1 MDMVKQYGPLV
12 GRILLG
18 IIFVVGGWGKIT
30 GFDGTVGYM
39 HAYNVPM
46 TQVLAILA
54 IIIEL
59 GGGILL
65 IVGWK
70 ARWAALALF
79 VFVLIVTPIFHGF
92 WAVPDDQKQLQMI
105 MFLKN
110 LAIMGGMLYVAAFG
124 PGSMAAEKHG

>member
-1 MDMVKQYGPLV
+1 MEMVKQYGPPL

-18 IIFVVGGWGKIT
+18 LIFVIAGFEKIT
-30 GFDGTVGYM
+30 GFEGTVGYM
-39 HAYNVPM
+39 TAYNVPM
-46 TQVLAILA
+46 AQVLAVLTIVV
-54 IIIEL
+54 EL

-65 IVGWK
+65 IIGWK

-79 VFVLIVTPIFHGF
+79 VFILIITPIFHAY
-92 WAVPDDQKQLQMI
+92 WSVPDDQKQLQMF

-124 PGSMAAEKHG
+124 PGTMAAEK

>member
-1 MDMVKQYGPLV
+1 MEMVKQYGPPL

-18 IIFVVGGWGKIT
+18 LIFVIAGFEKIT
-30 GFDGTVGYM
+30 GFEGTVGYM
-39 HAYNVPM
+39 TAYNVPM
-46 TQVLAILA
+46 AQVLAVLT
-54 IIIEL
+54 IIVEL

-65 IVGWK
+65 IIGWK

-79 VFVLIVTPIFHGF
+79 VFILIITPIFHAY
-92 WAVPDDQKQLQMI
+92 WSVPDDQKQLQMF

-124 PGSMAAEKHG
+124 PGTMAAEK